1 MRLLNLEL
9 RNFRNLKDTGLDFSP
24 AVNLITG
31 RNSQGKTNLLEAV
44 YLFCLGRSFRSSNR
58 SDMISFGKD
67 HLFLKAEVQGDTGVS
82 ETIEVGMERNGDRRI
97 KVNGARV
104 DRFSDVIGKVP
115 GVLFTAGDV
124 ELVAG
129 SPSARRSFIDHT
141 ASQISSEYLVNL
153 REYYRALRQR
163 NAELKGEGERGGRG
177 LTRALAAILAEKGE
191 KVVSGRRKVLSDIRE
206 SSMEL
211 MKNIFTDQVDVGMK
225 YISSV
230 KLQKRSYSQSM
241 IRTLESR
248 EDEEIRK
255 GYTLAG
261 PHRDDIRI
269 TMDKVN
275 MRKYGS
281 QGRKRLI
288 AIVMKIAQAEVINS
302 RKGEKPLVLLD
313 DIFSE
318 LDRGIER
325 EVGGFISGKYQNFI
339 TSPREMDLAIPEESA
354 RFTVEN
360 GIIRVSGG
368 RR

>member
-9 RNFRNLKDTGLDFSP
+9 RNFRNLKDTRLEFSP

-58 SDMISFGKD
+58 TDMISFGEE
-67 HLFLKAEVQGDTGVS
+67 HLFLKASVESDTGVG
-82 ETIEVGMERNGDRRI
+82 ETIEIGMSRGGEKRI
-97 KVNGARV
+97 RVNGARV
-104 DRFSDVIGKVP
+104 EGFSGVIGKVP

-124 ELVAG
+124 DLVAG
-129 SPSARRSFIDHT
+129 SPSSRRSFIDHT
-141 ASQISSEYLVNL
+141 ASQISSEYLGNL

-163 NAELKGEGERGGRG
+163 NAELKEAGDGKGRG
-177 LTRALAAILAEKGE
+177 LTRALAALLAEKGE
-191 KVVSGRRKVLSDIRE
+191 KVVSGRRDVLSDIR
-206 SSMEL
+206 SASMDLLRE
-211 MKNIFTDQVDVGMK
+211 IFTDRMEVGMN

-230 KLQKRSYSQSM
+230 REGEGGYSENM
-241 IRTLESR
+241 ISTLER
-248 EDEEIRK
+248 RADEEIRR
-255 GYTLAG
+255 GYTVAG

-269 TMDKVN
+269 TMDKLN
-275 MRKYGS
+275 MRKFGS

-318 LDRGIER
+318 LDRGVER

-339 TSPREMDLAIPEESA
+339 TSPRAVELAAPGKSA
-354 RFTVEN
+354 GFTVEN
-360 GIIRVSGG
+360 GVIT
-368 RR
+368 